1 MPNYKL
7 LIESYGR
14 AQQVAKVGN
23 QEADKPT
30 TLRNW
35 AGEIAAETKAV
46 EGSEDL
52 MICACL

>member
-23 QEADKPT
+23 QDADKPT
-30 TLRNW
+30 TLGKL
-35 AGEIAAETKAV
+35 AGEISAEIKQWREA
-46 EGSEDL
+46 G
-52 MICACL
+52 I

>member
-23 QEADKPT
+23 QEADKPP
-30 TLRNW
+30 TLARL
-35 AGEIAAETKAV
+35 AGKEPQIVKQ
-46 EGSEDL
+46 
-52 MICACL
+52 